1 MQEHNVQETQERQ
14 EPEEVQVPLPKVGFV
29 SLGCA
34 KNQVNCEQMI
44 WKTYEAGYEV
54 ALGAEGC
61 DVAVVNTCGF
71 LKEARDEAMG
81 EIDKLVRQK
90 QAGNLKKIIV
100 TGCMAQWWH
109 DQLAERCPEADGFV
123 GVGSYQD
130 IAKVID
136 EALEG
141 QRPALFGDI
150 NAPVPETDR
159 VVCTSDHWA
168 WLRIAEGCDNR
179 CAYCVIPFIRGK
191 FRSRPEEAILQE
203 AQDLVDAGMK
213 ELIVVA
219 QDITRYGLD
228 LYGQRTLAQLL
239 PKLCA
244 IEGVHWVRLHYLYPD
259 EISDELIDVIANE
272 PKIVK
277 YLDIPIQHISDHV
290 LKAMHRRGSGQ
301 EIRDLFRKLRQRIP
315 GLVLRTSLI
324 AGFPGETE
332 EDFETLCEF
341 LNEFRLERAGVFPY
355 SPEPG
360 SLAATYPDQVDEDV
374 KRRRVELLTD
384 LQMRIVDDYCAT
396 MVGKVIEV
404 LCEGY
409 DDETELYYG
418 RSAADSPDIDGLVH
432 FEGEEGGVRPG
443 GFYRV
448 KVTNFY
454 DGELVGVRYDDD
466 EEEAQ

>member
-14 EPEEVQVPLPKVGFV
+14 EPEEVQVPVPKVGFL

-109 DQLAERCPEADGFV
+109 NQLAERCPEADGFV

-159 VVCTSDHWA
+159 VVCTSYHWA

-277 YLDIPIQHISDHV
+277 YLDIPIQHCNSKILKLMNRRGDGEF
-290 LKAMHRRGSGQ
+290 LKA
-301 EIRDLFRKLRQRIP
+301 LFARLRAGIP
-315 GLVLRTSLI
+315 GLVIRTSLI
-324 AGFPGETE
+324 TGLPGEGE
-332 EDFETLCEF
+332 EEFAELCDFLREE
-341 LNEFRLERAGVFPY
+341 RLERVGAFAF
-355 SPEPG
+355 SPEEGTP
-360 SLAATYPDQVDEDV
+360 AAKMEHVDTDTAV
-374 KRRRVELLTD
+374 KRAEIVEM
-384 LQMRIVDDYCAT
+384 LQSEIMDAYNAEKLGKT
-396 MVGKVIEV
+396 MEV
-404 LCEGY
+404 LVDGY
-409 DDETELYYG
+409 DEESGQFYG
-418 RSAADSPDIDGLVH
+418 RTFADSPDIDGRVWIASDEPVH
-432 FEGEEGGVRPG
+432 EGDFVM
-443 GFYRV
+443 V
-448 KVTNFY
+448 KI
-454 DGELVGVRYDDD
+454 DGCTDGDLCGYVV
-466 EEEAQ
+466 EEEA

>member
-14 EPEEVQVPLPKVGFV
+14 EPEEVQVPVPKVGFL

-54 ALGAEGC
+54 ALGADGC

-228 LYGQRTLAQLL
+228 LYGQRTLARLL

-301 EIRDLFRKLRQRIP
+301 ETRDLFRKLRQRIP

-332 EDFETLCEF
+332 EDFEELCRF
-341 LNEFRLERAGVFPY
+341 VNETKFERLGVFPY
-355 SPEPG
+355 SQEEGTP
-360 SLAATYPDQVDEDV
+360 AASFPDQIDDQV
-374 KRRRVELLTD
+374 KQDRAD
-384 LQMRIVDDYCAT
+384 IIMRDQLEISEARNRSLIGT
-396 MVGKVIEV
+396 TQRV
-404 LCEGY
+404 LCE
-409 DDETELYYG
+409 DFDPVSDMHYG
-418 RSAADSPDIDGLVH
+418 RSYADAPEIDGKIYFRAPGRIAPGSFVNVKITDVLDYDLC
-432 FEGEEGGVRPG
+432 GVAET
-443 GFYRV
+443 
-448 KVTNFY
+448 K
-454 DGELVGVRYDDD
+454 
-466 EEEAQ
+466 